1 MTYYRMLLL
10 LAFTAS
16 SLPAQTQ
23 PFNDRKA
30 SARATIVGS
39 RRLYDGSF
47 VASGVAQVCG
57 EMPAMMSMSG
67 TANFVVEY
75 PLDAKDTDQIQS
87 VSFGSTKLVGSVRKT
102 SSFRFSIA
110 VRLPNGSRPY
120 AYVLNTDPPGTTN
133 SGTATLVKN
142 KGGSLTL
149 TVAGTN
155 DRKESVQFS
164 MTCS

>member
-1 MTYYRMLLL
+1 MTYSRMLLL

-39 RRLYDGSF
+39 RRLYDGTF
-47 VASGVAQVCG
+47 AASGVAQVCG
-57 EMPAMMSMSG
+57 EMPAMMSMTG
-67 TANFVVEY
+67 TATFVIEY

-87 VSFGSTKLVGSVRKT
+87 ISFGSSQLVGSVRKT

-142 KGGSLTL
+142 KGGGLTL

-155 DRKESVQFS
+155 DRKETVKFS
-164 MTCS
+164 MTCY